1 MISDGAKEFLGEISG
16 CHGDEYAD
24 GCHLDCSAT
33 IQDFFLCHHNQ
44 TGSEATQLHSDVSL
58 GFFPHG

>member
-24 GCHLDCSAT
+24 GCHLDCCAT
-33 IQDFFLCHHNQ
+33 RQ
-44 TGSEATQLHSDVSL
+44 
-58 GFFPHG
+58 